1 MQNDKLLNI
10 AINTAL
16 AAGDEILK
24 IYKEDNFET
33 ALKEDDTP
41 ITRADK
47 AAHKL
52 IAKELSKTNIPIISE
67 EGDLPNYEERK
78 KWQRFWLVDPL
89 DGTKE
94 FIKKNGEFTVNIALI
109 EDGKAVLGVIY
120 VPVLQELYYGSL
132 GQKAAK
138 ITYKNGQCTDEKILP
153 LGQEPREHC
162 VVVGSRSYQ
171 DEKTAQYIRELPQK
185 VELVSRGSSLK
196 LCMIAEGTADV
207 YPRFV
212 NLKEWDIAAG
222 VAIVTAAGGSVID
235 VETQQEIR
243 FNSENLAAPCF
254 IAKAKK

>member
-10 AINTAL
+10 AIQTAL

-24 IYKEDNFET
+24 IYKEDDFET

-47 AAHKL
+47 AAHQL
-52 IAKELSKTNIPIISE
+52 IVKELAKTNIPIISE

-138 ITYKNGQCTDEKILP
+138 IIYKNGRVEEEILP

-185 VELVSRGSSLK
+185 VDLVSRGSSLK

-222 VAIVTAAGGSVID
+222 VAIVTAARGSVID

-243 FNSENLAAPCF
+243 FNSEDLAAPCF
-254 IAKAKK
+254 IARAKK

>member
-1 MQNDKLLNI
+1 MDDKNLEI
-10 AINTAL
+10 AIQTAIK
-16 AAGDEILK
+16 AGERILEI
-24 IYKEDNFET
+24 YEEDDFQT

-47 AAHKL
+47 SAHEL
-52 IAKELSKTNIPIISE
+52 ICRELAKTNIPIISE
-67 EGDLPNYEERK
+67 EGHLQSYEERK

-120 VPVLQELYYGSL
+120 VPVLQELYYGRV
-132 GQKAAK
+132 GQNSHKAIYEKA
-138 ITYKNGQCTDEKILP
+138 QCVSEKILP
-153 LGQEPREHC
+153 LAQEEREHL

-171 DEKTAQYIRELPQK
+171 DEKTEQYIRELPQK
-185 VELVSRGSSLK
+185 VELVARGSSLK
-196 LCMIAEGTADV
+196 LCMIAEGAADV

-222 VAIVTAAGGSVID
+222 VAIVTAAGGTVID
-235 VETQQEIR
+235 TETQKEIR
-243 FNSENLAAPCF
+243 FNSEKLAAPCF
-254 IAKAKK
+254 IARAKK